1 MSQKTV
7 LPSTSIN
14 TKSAGQAKVFGSEKC
29 WNDLTIKDKDESI
42 DCSQYRKT
50 KKKNSQGLGQ
60 ELNLFRPGT
69 AVEE

>member
-7 LPSTSIN
+7 LPSTSIK
-14 TKSAGQAKVFGSEKC
+14 TGQAKVFGSEKC

-60 ELNLFRPGT
+60 ELNLFRPET